1 MCHIKEAI
9 LLWRGTLKDF
19 LLRYSFQPPPT
30 ADKVSWDPPLL
41 WSTHLHSFLI
51 NVPISPVGP
60 GATPLGLSLGGLG
73 ISF

>member
-1 MCHIKEAI
+1 MERNTKRFYANIPLPAPTHCRQMS
-9 LLWRGTLKDF
+9 WG
-19 LLRYSFQPPPT
+19 PP
-30 ADKVSWDPPLL
+30 VL

-73 ISF
+73 ISFRDAFGP